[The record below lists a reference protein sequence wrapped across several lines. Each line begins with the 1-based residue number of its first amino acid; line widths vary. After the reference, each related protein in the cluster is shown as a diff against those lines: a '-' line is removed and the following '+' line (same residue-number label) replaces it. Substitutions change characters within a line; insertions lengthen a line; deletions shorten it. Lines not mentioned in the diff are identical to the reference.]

1 MVRRYSV
8 LLMFALWMGGF
19 TFYTLIVIPTGGKV
33 LDGGE
38 RDVGFI
44 TQQVTV
50 WLNWL
55 GVAALPVFGW
65 NALAEGAGI
74 RRWLLLTCWLGMAL
88 TEAGLFILHPIL
100 DGMLDTE
107 IHAVHG
113 GSVFFDWHRRYM
125 AVASLQW
132 LAALGYMWMALLIWR
147 ATDKQN
153 SQSPVSIPATAP
165 VTSQYKTG

>member
-1 MVRRYSV
+1 MLRRFAV

-44 TQQVTV
+44 TQQVTI
-50 WLNWL
+50 WLNWI
-55 GVAALPVFGW
+55 GVAALP
-65 NALAEGAGI
+65 
-74 RRWLLLTCWLGMAL
+74 
-88 TEAGLFILHPIL
+88 
-100 DGMLDTE
+100 
-107 IHAVHG
+107 
-113 GSVFFDWHRRYM
+113 VFFDWHRRYM

-132 LAALGYMWMALLIWR
+132 LAALGYMWMTLLIWR

-153 SQSPVSIPATAP
+153 SQCPVSAPATA
-165 VTSQYKTG
+165 